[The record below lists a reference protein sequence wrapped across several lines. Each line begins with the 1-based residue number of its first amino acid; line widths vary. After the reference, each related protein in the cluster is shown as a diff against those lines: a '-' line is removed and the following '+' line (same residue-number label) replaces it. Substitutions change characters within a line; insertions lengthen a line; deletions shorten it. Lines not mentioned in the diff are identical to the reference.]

1 MHLQKAAGAAAFL
14 AAFAGWILWAQDRP
28 AAGPATEIQ
37 MTAKKYEFAPD
48 TIRVKA
54 GTPVKLTITATD
66 HEHGFKIDALHIN
79 QKLPK
84 GQAVTVEFTPREAGT
99 FPFECSHFCGFGHGK
114 MKGQLIVE

>member
-1 MHLQKAAGAAAFL
+1 MHLRKAAGAAAL
-14 AAFAGWILWAQDRP
+14 LIAGAAWMIWAQDQP
-28 AAGPATEIQ
+28 AGPASEIQ
-37 MTAKKYEFAPD
+37 MTAKKYEFTPD

-66 HEHGFKIDALHIN
+66 HEHGFKIEALHIN

-84 GQAVTVEFTPREAGT
+84 GQATTVEFTPREAGT
-99 FPFECSHFCGFGHGK
+99 FPFECSHFCGLGHKK